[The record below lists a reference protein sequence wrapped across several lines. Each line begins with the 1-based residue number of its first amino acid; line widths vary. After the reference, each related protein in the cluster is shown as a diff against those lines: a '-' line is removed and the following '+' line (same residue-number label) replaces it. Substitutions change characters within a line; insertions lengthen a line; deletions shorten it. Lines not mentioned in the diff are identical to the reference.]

1 MNEYL
6 RNLKRIEFEV
16 TLACTGRCRHCS
28 QGGHDAASGHI
39 DADIA
44 VKAVRDICSDYRI
57 ESVMTFGGE
66 PLLYPDIVCSI
77 HRTAAELGVRKR
89 QVITNGYFSKNSK
102 RIAEVA
108 MKLSES
114 GVNNLLLSVDAFH
127 QETIPLEPVMFFA
140 EYAVKSGIPI
150 KLQPAWLVGADDD
163 NPYNNR
169 TRELIKKF
177 EHLNIPLN
185 GGNVIF
191 PSGNALKYLSE
202 YFENGSVPVSPY
214 EQDPKDVRTV
224 SFSPSGEV
232 LNGNIY
238 EKDILEIIRDYRPQN
253 CD

>member
-77 HRTAAELGVRKR
+77 HRAAAELGVRKR
-89 QVITNGYFSKNSK
+89 QVITNGYFSKDSR

-108 MKLSES
+108 VKLSES

-127 QETIPLEPVMFFA
+127 QQTIPLEIVMFFA
-140 EYAVKSGIPI
+140 ECAVKADIPI
-150 KLQPAWLVGADDD
+150 KLQPAWLGSADDR

-169 TRELIKKF
+169 TRELLKEF
-177 EHLNIPLN
+177 EPLNIPIN
-185 GGNVIF
+185 GGNVII
-191 PSGNALKYLSE
+191 PVGNALKYLPE
-202 YFENGSVPVSPY
+202 YSADGTAPASPY
-214 EQDPKDVRTV
+214 EQDPLDVRAV
-224 SFSPSGEV
+224 SFAPNGDV

-238 EKDILEIIRDYRPQN
+238 EKSILEIFRDYRP
-253 CD
+253 

>member
-39 DADIA
+39 DVDIA

-77 HRTAAELGVRKR
+77 HRAAAELGVRKR
-89 QVITNGYFSKNSK
+89 QVITNGYFSKDSR

-108 MKLSES
+108 VKLSES

-127 QETIPLEPVMFFA
+127 QQTIPFEIVMFFA
-140 EYAVKSGIPI
+140 ECAVKADIPI
-150 KLQPAWLVGADDD
+150 KLQPAWLVSADDR

-169 TRELIKKF
+169 TRELLKEF
-177 EHLNIPLN
+177 EPLNIPIN
-185 GGNVIF
+185 GGNVII
-191 PSGNALKYLSE
+191 PVGNALKYLSE
-202 YFENGSVPVSPY
+202 YFADGAAPASPY
-214 EQDPKDVRTV
+214 EQDPLDVRAV
-224 SFSPSGEV
+224 SFAPNGDV

-238 EKDILEIIRDYRPQN
+238 EKSILEIFRDYRP
-253 CD
+253 